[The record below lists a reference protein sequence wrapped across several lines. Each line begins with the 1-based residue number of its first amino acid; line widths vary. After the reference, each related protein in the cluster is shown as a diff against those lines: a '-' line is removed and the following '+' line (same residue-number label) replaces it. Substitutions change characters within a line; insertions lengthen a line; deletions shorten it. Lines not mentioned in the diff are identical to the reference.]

1 MEFGPQATS
10 HEAISV
16 AVKNVVQLGAVVCG
30 QKGLKKLTESGLNLI
45 KLGIE
50 P

>member
-1 MEFGPQATS
+1 MEFGPQTPI

-16 AVKNVVQLGAVVCG
+16 AVKNLVQLGAVVCG
-30 QKGLKKLTESGLNLI
+30 LKGLKKLTEYGLNLI
-45 KLGIE
+45 KLGVE